1 MFLLERKRSYHFFYF
16 FFKNQYLL
24 TLKYNSDSNWWMG
37 LTNEHIDGTWVWY
50 DTLQEAEF
58 NGDYERYYLYSVA
71 II

>member
-1 MFLLERKRSYHFFYF
+1 
-16 FFKNQYLL
+16 
-24 TLKYNSDSNWWMG
+24 MG
-37 LTNEHIDGTWVWY
+37 LTDEHIDGTWIWY